1 MKTLLTVILTLL
13 IAGSAFAQL
22 PNSMGVF
29 FSDADLSEANTNAN
43 PTANVPFDAYI
54 ALLNTEVITVG
65 GYECGLT
72 APGTLLA
79 LAADGPNGWTNFGG
93 SNWNHLCGFMVPVPA
108 YQTGDAVLGHLQLM
122 YLSTDAAN
130 IVMGPATPS
139 SFNNEGPGIAD
150 GANPDWLILCPYT
163 SGPDWP
169 ILGEVATLHGAGI
182 TFPESVATQNQS
194 WTGVKALFN

>member
-1 MKTLLTVILTLL
+1 MKTLITVILTLL

-22 PNSMGVF
+22 QNSMGVF
-29 FSDADLSEANTNAN
+29 FSEADLSEGTTNAN
-43 PTANVPFDAYI
+43 PAANTPFDAWI

-108 YQTGDAVLGHLQLM
+108 YQTGNAVLGHLQLM
-122 YLSTDAAN
+122 YMSTDPAE

-150 GANPDWLILCPYT
+150 GANPDWLLLCPYT
-163 SGPDWP
+163 SGPDA
-169 ILGEVATLHGAGI
+169 GGVVATLHGDGI
-182 TFPESVATQNQS
+182 TFPPVGTQAET
-194 WTGVKALFN
+194 WTGVKAIFN

>member
-43 PTANVPFDAYI
+43 PTMNVPFDAWI

-108 YQTGDAVLGHLQLM
+108 VDGDAVLGHLQLM

-163 SGPDWP
+163 SGPDA
-169 ILGEVATLHGAGI
+169 GGVVATLHGDGI
-182 TFPESVATQNQS
+182 TFPPVGTQAET